1 MSDKI
6 IEVINTFMLCYAV
19 AVCYT
24 QSVSDFLEKNYKTAI
39 KLFLYG
45 TGIIGFYS
53 WYSLLYGDNPPTP
66 FNVFILTTV
75 FSTAYYVFVCMMI
88 GLFYAIEAIVRK
100 LKSLK
105 K

>member
-24 QSVSDFLEKNYKTAI
+24 QSVSDFLEKNYKTAM
-39 KLFLYG
+39 KFFLYG

-75 FSTAYYVFVCMMI
+75 FSTAYYVFVCMVI
-88 GLFYAIEAIVRK
+88 GLFYVI
-100 LKSLK
+100 
-105 K
+105 